1 MNSLRTKQVLKGAL
15 VILFAVST
23 SVPQWT
29 VYGESISSESES
41 REVETTETTDA
52 GNETKSSTSQTET
65 NTETTAETSVTS
77 TDQETTATTDNQQT
91 DEATATETP
100 NDKSSSA
107 KVSDKENGTENDD
120 IGKGENFN
128 GKKYL
133 NYFGKQMTDI
143 LNGPVDE
150 INARLIGLVL
160 SELFGKDYGVDKE
173 IIKHLIATY
182 LLYDIAFSK
191 NSVLMSMLGGTD
203 DGTTPTENTG
213 FYPNTKQLHQTVLNK
228 QDGKMMDV
236 YAYYVDQGSDKT
248 VMIHGGFRG
257 NWNNGIVTEEYNDFY
272 KAGYNL
278 LFVDSRATGNSGGDY
293 VTYGQYES
301 DDVLYWINQEV
312 RERPSQ
318 KILLYGGS
326 MGAATMM
333 SVLAKDIPVNV
344 KGIIE
349 NCGFASIDEQLRF
362 TYSQTVVP
370 ALPPAIKNQ
379 LDIIGDQEHEDL
391 FMGLLKQYYF
401 DQEMHLDPTAA
412 LPTIGM
418 SGSLPKLIIH
428 GTADDVVPVSNAQKL
443 YELAGGY
450 KDLLLVEGAGHGKA
464 QEVDHAAYTKH
475 VTDFLKVVFH
485 DQINVK
491 YVDENNKSLLKD
503 QDEIWLYGA
512 YGENY
517 VTEQKTFEGYE
528 LANVEGPTEGV
539 FNETTPTIIYHYK
552 KIPVVPPKKQ
562 DPAENADNKG
572 KDEPRDDQSSDDTL
586 PIQMTV
592 KVQKKTDAKKECCRK
607 LGKRNIRFSFI
618 QVDFYLLA
626 RLSHGFGEER
636 EGK

>member
-1 MNSLRTKQVLKGAL
+1 MNRLRTKQVLKGAL
-15 VILFAVST
+15 VVLFAVST
-23 SVPQWT
+23 NVPQWS
-29 VYGESISSESES
+29 VYGESIFSESGS

-52 GNETKSSTSQTET
+52 RNETKSSTSQTET
-65 NTETTAETSVTS
+65 STETTAETSVTS

-91 DEATATETP
+91 DEATATKTP

-236 YAYYVDQGSDKT
+236 YAYYVYQGSDKT

-503 QDEIWLYGA
+503 QDEIRLYGA

-592 KVQKKTDAKKECCRK
+592 KVQKKTDTKKGMLPKTGEKKHSLLIYSGGFLSASTIITWIWRRK
-607 LGKRNIRFSFI
+607 RG
-618 QVDFYLLA
+618 
-626 RLSHGFGEER
+626 
-636 EGK
+636 

>member
-1 MNSLRTKQVLKGAL
+1 MLKGAL
-15 VILFAVST
+15 VVLFAVST
-23 SVPQWT
+23 NVPQWS
-29 VYGESISSESES
+29 VYGESIFSESGS

-52 GNETKSSTSQTET
+52 RNETKSSTSQTET
-65 NTETTAETSVTS
+65 STETTAETSVTS

-91 DEATATETP
+91 DEATATKTP

-379 LDIIGDQEHEDL
+379 LDIIWDQEHEDL

-503 QDEIWLYGA
+503 QDEIRLYGA

-539 FNETTPTIIYHYK
+539 FNETAPTIIYHYK

-592 KVQKKTDAKKECCRK
+592 KVQKKTDTKKGMLPKTGEKKHSLLIYSGGFLSASTIITWIWRRK
-607 LGKRNIRFSFI
+607 RG
-618 QVDFYLLA
+618 
-626 RLSHGFGEER
+626 
-636 EGK
+636 

>member
-1 MNSLRTKQVLKGAL
+1 MLKGAL
-15 VILFAVST
+15 VVLFAVST
-23 SVPQWT
+23 NVPQWS
-29 VYGESISSESES
+29 VYGESIFSESGS

-52 GNETKSSTSQTET
+52 RNETKSSTSQTET
-65 NTETTAETSVTS
+65 STETTAETSVTS

-91 DEATATETP
+91 DEATATKTP

-107 KVSDKENGTENDD
+107 KVSDKENGAENDD

-236 YAYYVDQGSDKT
+236 YAYYVDQGSDKI

-503 QDEIWLYGA
+503 QDEIRLYGA

-592 KVQKKTDAKKECCRK
+592 KVQKKTDTKKGMLPKTGEKKHSLLIYSGGFLSASTIITWIWRRK
-607 LGKRNIRFSFI
+607 RG
-618 QVDFYLLA
+618 
-626 RLSHGFGEER
+626 
-636 EGK
+636 

>member
-1 MNSLRTKQVLKGAL
+1 MNRLRTKQVLKGAL
-15 VILFAVST
+15 AVLFAVST
-23 SVPQWT
+23 NVPQWS
-29 VYGESISSESES
+29 VYGESIFSESGS

-52 GNETKSSTSQTET
+52 RNETKSSTSQTET
-65 NTETTAETSVTS
+65 STETTAETSVTS

-91 DEATATETP
+91 DEATATKTP

-503 QDEIWLYGA
+503 QDEIRLYGA

-592 KVQKKTDAKKECCRK
+592 KVQKKTDTKKGMLPKTGEKKHSLLIYSGGFLSASTIITWIWRRK
-607 LGKRNIRFSFI
+607 RG
-618 QVDFYLLA
+618 
-626 RLSHGFGEER
+626 
-636 EGK
+636 

>member
-1 MNSLRTKQVLKGAL
+1 MLKGAL
-15 VILFAVST
+15 VVLFAVST
-23 SVPQWT
+23 NVPQWS
-29 VYGESISSESES
+29 VYGESIFSESES

-52 GNETKSSTSQTET
+52 RNETKSSTSQTET
-65 NTETTAETSVTS
+65 STETTAETSVTS

-539 FNETTPTIIYHYK
+539 FNETAPTIIYHYK

-592 KVQKKTDAKKECCRK
+592 KVQKKTDTKKGMLPKTGEKKHSLLIYSGGFLSASTIITWIWRRK
-607 LGKRNIRFSFI
+607 RG
-618 QVDFYLLA
+618 
-626 RLSHGFGEER
+626 
-636 EGK
+636 

>member
-1 MNSLRTKQVLKGAL
+1 MNRLRTKQVLKGAL
-15 VILFAVST
+15 VVLFAVST
-23 SVPQWT
+23 NVPQWS
-29 VYGESISSESES
+29 VYGESIFSESGS

-52 GNETKSSTSQTET
+52 RNETKSSTSQTET
-65 NTETTAETSVTS
+65 STETTAETSVTS

-349 NCGFASIDEQLRF
+349 NCGFASIDEHLRF

-539 FNETTPTIIYHYK
+539 FNETAPTIIYHYK

-592 KVQKKTDAKKECCRK
+592 KVQKKTDTKKGMLPKTGEKKHSLLIYSGGFLSASTIITWIWRRK
-607 LGKRNIRFSFI
+607 RG
-618 QVDFYLLA
+618 
-626 RLSHGFGEER
+626 
-636 EGK
+636 

>member
-1 MNSLRTKQVLKGAL
+1 MRTKQVLKGAL
-15 VILFAVST
+15 VVLFAVST
-23 SVPQWT
+23 NVPQWS
-29 VYGESISSESES
+29 VYGESIFSESGS

-52 GNETKSSTSQTET
+52 RNETKSSTSQTET
-65 NTETTAETSVTS
+65 STETTAETSVTS

-539 FNETTPTIIYHYK
+539 FNETAPTIIYHHK

-592 KVQKKTDAKKECCRK
+592 KVQKKTDTKKGMLPKTGEKKHSLLIYSGGFLSASTIITWIWRRK
-607 LGKRNIRFSFI
+607 RG
-618 QVDFYLLA
+618 
-626 RLSHGFGEER
+626 
-636 EGK
+636 

>member
-1 MNSLRTKQVLKGAL
+1 MERVSFPNRDLGRSKPRKQLML
-15 VILFAVST
+15 
-23 SVPQWT
+23 
-29 VYGESISSESES
+29 
-41 REVETTETTDA
+41 
-52 GNETKSSTSQTET
+52 ETKSSTSQTET
-65 NTETTAETSVTS
+65 STETTAETSVTS

-91 DEATATETP
+91 DEATATKTP

-503 QDEIWLYGA
+503 QDEIRLYGA

-592 KVQKKTDAKKECCRK
+592 KVQKKTDTKKGMLPKTGEKKHSLLIYSGGFLSASTIITWIWRRK
-607 LGKRNIRFSFI
+607 RG
-618 QVDFYLLA
+618 
-626 RLSHGFGEER
+626 
-636 EGK
+636 

>member
-1 MNSLRTKQVLKGAL
+1 MRTKQVLKGAL
-15 VILFAVST
+15 VVLFAVST
-23 SVPQWT
+23 NVPQWS
-29 VYGESISSESES
+29 VYGESIFSESGS

-52 GNETKSSTSQTET
+52 RNETKSSTSQTET
-65 NTETTAETSVTS
+65 STETTAETSVTS

-248 VMIHGGFRG
+248 VIIHGGFRG

-491 YVDENNKSLLKD
+491 YVDGNNKSLLKD
-503 QDEIWLYGA
+503 QDEIRLYGA

-592 KVQKKTDAKKECCRK
+592 KVQKKTDTKKGMLPKTGEKKHSLLIYSGGFLSASTIITWIWRRK
-607 LGKRNIRFSFI
+607 RG
-618 QVDFYLLA
+618 
-626 RLSHGFGEER
+626 
-636 EGK
+636 

>member
-1 MNSLRTKQVLKGAL
+1 MRTKQVLKGAL
-15 VILFAVST
+15 VVLFAVST
-23 SVPQWT
+23 NVPQWS
-29 VYGESISSESES
+29 VYGESIFSESGS

-52 GNETKSSTSQTET
+52 RNETKSSTSQTET
-65 NTETTAETSVTS
+65 STETTAETSVTS

-412 LPTIGM
+412 LPTIEM

-539 FNETTPTIIYHYK
+539 FNETAPTIIYHYK

-592 KVQKKTDAKKECCRK
+592 KVQKKTDTKKGMLPKTGEKKHSLLIYSGGFLSASTIITWIWRRK
-607 LGKRNIRFSFI
+607 RG
-618 QVDFYLLA
+618 
-626 RLSHGFGEER
+626 
-636 EGK
+636 

>member
-1 MNSLRTKQVLKGAL
+1 ML
-15 VILFAVST
+15 
-23 SVPQWT
+23 
-29 VYGESISSESES
+29 
-41 REVETTETTDA
+41 
-52 GNETKSSTSQTET
+52 ETKSSTSQTET
-65 NTETTAETSVTS
+65 STETTAETSVTS

-257 NWNNGIVTEEYNDFY
+257 NWNNRIVTEEYNDFY

-539 FNETTPTIIYHYK
+539 FNETAPTIIYHYK

-592 KVQKKTDAKKECCRK
+592 KVQKKTDTKKGMLPKTGEKKHSLLIYSGGFLSASTIITWIWRRK
-607 LGKRNIRFSFI
+607 RG
-618 QVDFYLLA
+618 
-626 RLSHGFGEER
+626 
-636 EGK
+636 

>member
-1 MNSLRTKQVLKGAL
+1 MNRLRTKQVLKGAL
-15 VILFAVST
+15 VVLFAVST
-23 SVPQWT
+23 NVPQWS
-29 VYGESISSESES
+29 VYGESIFSESGS

-52 GNETKSSTSQTET
+52 RNETKSSTSQTET
-65 NTETTAETSVTS
+65 STETTAETSVTS

-539 FNETTPTIIYHYK
+539 FNETAPTIIYHYK

-592 KVQKKTDAKKECCRK
+592 KLQKKTDTKKGMLPKTGEKKHSLLIYSGGFLSASTIITWIWRRK
-607 LGKRNIRFSFI
+607 RG
-618 QVDFYLLA
+618 
-626 RLSHGFGEER
+626 
-636 EGK
+636 

>member
-1 MNSLRTKQVLKGAL
+1 MNRLRTKQVLKGAL
-15 VILFAVST
+15 VVLFAVST
-23 SVPQWT
+23 NVPQWS
-29 VYGESISSESES
+29 VYGESIFSESGS

-52 GNETKSSTSQTET
+52 RNETKSSTSQTET
-65 NTETTAETSVTS
+65 STETTAETSVTS

-539 FNETTPTIIYHYK
+539 FNETAPTIIYHYK

-592 KVQKKTDAKKECCRK
+592 KVQKKTDTKKGMLPKTGEKKHSLLIYSGGFLSASTIITWIWRRK
-607 LGKRNIRFSFI
+607 
-618 QVDFYLLA
+618 
-626 RLSHGFGEER
+626 R
-636 EGK
+636 E

>member
-1 MNSLRTKQVLKGAL
+1 MLKGAL
-15 VILFAVST
+15 VVLFAVST
-23 SVPQWT
+23 NVPQWS
-29 VYGESISSESES
+29 VYGESIFSESGS

-52 GNETKSSTSQTET
+52 RNETKSSTSQTET
-65 NTETTAETSVTS
+65 STETTAETSVTS

-503 QDEIWLYGA
+503 QDEIRLYGA

-539 FNETTPTIIYHYK
+539 FNETIPTIIYHYK

-592 KVQKKTDAKKECCRK
+592 KVQKKTDTKKGMLPKTGEKKHSLLIYSGGFLSASTIITWIWRRK
-607 LGKRNIRFSFI
+607 RG
-618 QVDFYLLA
+618 
-626 RLSHGFGEER
+626 
-636 EGK
+636 

>member
-1 MNSLRTKQVLKGAL
+1 MLKGAL
-15 VILFAVST
+15 VVLFAVST
-23 SVPQWT
+23 NVPQWS
-29 VYGESISSESES
+29 VYGESIFSESGS

-52 GNETKSSTSQTET
+52 RNETKSSTSQTET
-65 NTETTAETSVTS
+65 STETTAETSVTS

-91 DEATATETP
+91 DEATATKTP

-213 FYPNTKQLHQTVLNK
+213 FYTNTKQLHQTVLNK

-503 QDEIWLYGA
+503 QDEIRLYGA

-592 KVQKKTDAKKECCRK
+592 KVQKKTDTKKGMLPKTGEKKHSLLIYSGGFLSASTIITWIWRRK
-607 LGKRNIRFSFI
+607 RG
-618 QVDFYLLA
+618 
-626 RLSHGFGEER
+626 
-636 EGK
+636 

>member
-1 MNSLRTKQVLKGAL
+1 MNRLRTKQVLKGAL
-15 VILFAVST
+15 VVLFAVST
-23 SVPQWT
+23 NVPQWS
-29 VYGESISSESES
+29 VYGESIFSESGS

-52 GNETKSSTSQTET
+52 RNETKSSTSQTET
-65 NTETTAETSVTS
+65 STETTAETSVTS

-91 DEATATETP
+91 DEATATKTP

-236 YAYYVDQGSDKT
+236 YAYYVDQGSDKI

-257 NWNNGIVTEEYNDFY
+257 NWNIGIVTEEYNDFY

-301 DDVLYWINQEV
+301 DDVLHWINQEV

-428 GTADDVVPVSNAQKL
+428 GTADDVVPVSNVQKL

-503 QDEIWLYGA
+503 QDEIRLYGA

-592 KVQKKTDAKKECCRK
+592 KVQKKTDTKKGMLPKTGEKKHSLLIYSGGFLSASTIITWIWRRK
-607 LGKRNIRFSFI
+607 RG
-618 QVDFYLLA
+618 
-626 RLSHGFGEER
+626 
-636 EGK
+636 

>member
-1 MNSLRTKQVLKGAL
+1 MLKGAL
-15 VILFAVST
+15 VVLFAVST
-23 SVPQWT
+23 NVPQWS
-29 VYGESISSESES
+29 VYGESIFSESGS

-52 GNETKSSTSQTET
+52 RNETKSSTSQTET
-65 NTETTAETSVTS
+65 STETTAETSVTS

-91 DEATATETP
+91 DEATATKTP

-391 FMGLLKQYYF
+391 FMGFLKQYYF

-503 QDEIWLYGA
+503 QDEIRLYGA

-592 KVQKKTDAKKECCRK
+592 KVQKKTDTKKGMLPKTGEKKHSLLIYSGGFLSASTIITWIWRRK
-607 LGKRNIRFSFI
+607 RG
-618 QVDFYLLA
+618 
-626 RLSHGFGEER
+626 
-636 EGK
+636 

>member
-1 MNSLRTKQVLKGAL
+1 MRTKQVLKGAL
-15 VILFAVST
+15 VVLFAVST
-23 SVPQWT
+23 NVPQWS
-29 VYGESISSESES
+29 VYGESIFSESGS

-52 GNETKSSTSQTET
+52 RNETKSSTSQTET
-65 NTETTAETSVTS
+65 STETTAETSVTS

-333 SVLAKDIPVNV
+333 SVLAKDISVNV

-539 FNETTPTIIYHYK
+539 FNETAPTIIYHYK

-592 KVQKKTDAKKECCRK
+592 KVQKKTDTKKGMLPKTGEKKHSLLIYSGGFLSASTIITWIWRRK
-607 LGKRNIRFSFI
+607 RG
-618 QVDFYLLA
+618 
-626 RLSHGFGEER
+626 
-636 EGK
+636 

>member
-1 MNSLRTKQVLKGAL
+1 MRTKQVLKGAL
-15 VILFAVST
+15 VVLFAVST
-23 SVPQWT
+23 NVPQWS
-29 VYGESISSESES
+29 VYGESIFSESGS

-52 GNETKSSTSQTET
+52 RNETKSSTSQTET
-65 NTETTAETSVTS
+65 STETTAETSVTS

-91 DEATATETP
+91 DEATATKTP

-503 QDEIWLYGA
+503 QDEIRLYGA

-528 LANVEGPTEGV
+528 LANVEGPNEGV

-592 KVQKKTDAKKECCRK
+592 KVQKKTDTKKGMLQKTGEKKHSLLIYSGGFLSASTIITWIWRRK
-607 LGKRNIRFSFI
+607 RG
-618 QVDFYLLA
+618 
-626 RLSHGFGEER
+626 
-636 EGK
+636 

>member
-1 MNSLRTKQVLKGAL
+1 MLKGAL
-15 VILFAVST
+15 VVLFAVST
-23 SVPQWT
+23 NVPQWS
-29 VYGESISSESES
+29 VYGESIFSESGS

-52 GNETKSSTSQTET
+52 RNETKSSTSQTET
-65 NTETTAETSVTS
+65 STETTAETSVTS

-539 FNETTPTIIYHYK
+539 FNETAPTIIYHYK

-592 KVQKKTDAKKECCRK
+592 KVQKKTDTKKGMLPKTGEKKHSLLIYSGGFLSASTIITWIWRRK
-607 LGKRNIRFSFI
+607 RG
-618 QVDFYLLA
+618 
-626 RLSHGFGEER
+626 
-636 EGK
+636 

>member
-1 MNSLRTKQVLKGAL
+1 MRTKQVLEGAL
-15 VILFAVST
+15 VVLFAVST
-23 SVPQWT
+23 NVPQWS
-29 VYGESISSESES
+29 VYGESILSESGS

-52 GNETKSSTSQTET
+52 RNETKSSTSQTET
-65 NTETTAETSVTS
+65 STETTAETSVTS

-503 QDEIWLYGA
+503 QDEIRLYGA

-592 KVQKKTDAKKECCRK
+592 KVQKKTDTKKGMLPKTGEKKHSLLIYSGGFLSASTIITWIWRRK
-607 LGKRNIRFSFI
+607 RG
-618 QVDFYLLA
+618 
-626 RLSHGFGEER
+626 
-636 EGK
+636 

>member
-1 MNSLRTKQVLKGAL
+1 MLKGAL
-15 VILFAVST
+15 VVLFAVST
-23 SVPQWT
+23 NVPQWS
-29 VYGESISSESES
+29 VYGESIFSESGS

-52 GNETKSSTSQTET
+52 RNETKSSTSQTET
-65 NTETTAETSVTS
+65 STETTAETSVTS

-318 KILLYGGS
+318 KILQYGGS

-539 FNETTPTIIYHYK
+539 FNETAPTIIYHYK

-592 KVQKKTDAKKECCRK
+592 KVQKKTDTKKGMLPKTGEKKHSLLIYSGGFLSASTIITWIWRRK
-607 LGKRNIRFSFI
+607 RG
-618 QVDFYLLA
+618 
-626 RLSHGFGEER
+626 
-636 EGK
+636 

>member
-1 MNSLRTKQVLKGAL
+1 MNRLRTKQVLKGAL
-15 VILFAVST
+15 VVLFAVST
-23 SVPQWT
+23 NVPQWS
-29 VYGESISSESES
+29 VYGESIFSESGS

-52 GNETKSSTSQTET
+52 RNETKSSTSQTET
-65 NTETTAETSVTS
+65 STETTAETSVTS

-333 SVLAKDIPVNV
+333 SVLAKDILVNV

-592 KVQKKTDAKKECCRK
+592 KVQKKTDTKKGMLPKTGEKKHSLLIYSGGFLSASTIITWIWRRK
-607 LGKRNIRFSFI
+607 RG
-618 QVDFYLLA
+618 
-626 RLSHGFGEER
+626 
-636 EGK
+636 

>member
-1 MNSLRTKQVLKGAL
+1 MLKGAL
-15 VILFAVST
+15 VVLFAVST
-23 SVPQWT
+23 NVPQWS
-29 VYGESISSESES
+29 VYGESIFSESGS

-52 GNETKSSTSQTET
+52 RNETKSSTSQTET
-65 NTETTAETSVTS
+65 STETTAETSVTS

-91 DEATATETP
+91 DEATATKTP

-160 SELFGKDYGVDKE
+160 SELFGKDYGIDKE

-503 QDEIWLYGA
+503 QDEIRLYGA

-592 KVQKKTDAKKECCRK
+592 KVQKKTDTKKGMLPKTGEKKHSLLIYSGGFLSASTIITWIWRRK
-607 LGKRNIRFSFI
+607 RG
-618 QVDFYLLA
+618 
-626 RLSHGFGEER
+626 
-636 EGK
+636 

>member
-1 MNSLRTKQVLKGAL
+1 MNRLRTKQVLKGAL
-15 VILFAVST
+15 VVLFAVST
-23 SVPQWT
+23 NVPQWS
-29 VYGESISSESES
+29 VYGESIFSESGS

-52 GNETKSSTSQTET
+52 RNETKSSTSQTET
-65 NTETTAETSVTS
+65 STETTAETSVTS

-91 DEATATETP
+91 DEATATKTP

-236 YAYYVDQGSDKT
+236 YAYYVDQGSDKI

-592 KVQKKTDAKKECCRK
+592 KVQKKTDTKKGMLPKTGEKKHSLLIYSGGFLSASTIITWIWRRK
-607 LGKRNIRFSFI
+607 RG
-618 QVDFYLLA
+618 
-626 RLSHGFGEER
+626 
-636 EGK
+636 

>member
-1 MNSLRTKQVLKGAL
+1 
-15 VILFAVST
+15 
-23 SVPQWT
+23 
-29 VYGESISSESES
+29 
-41 REVETTETTDA
+41 
-52 GNETKSSTSQTET
+52 
-65 NTETTAETSVTS
+65 
-77 TDQETTATTDNQQT
+77 
-91 DEATATETP
+91 
-100 NDKSSSA
+100 
-107 KVSDKENGTENDD
+107 
-120 IGKGENFN
+120 
-128 GKKYL
+128 
-133 NYFGKQMTDI
+133 
-143 LNGPVDE
+143 
-150 INARLIGLVL
+150 
-160 SELFGKDYGVDKE
+160 
-173 IIKHLIATY
+173 IATY

-213 FYPNTKQLHQTVLNK
+213 FYTNTKQLHQTVLNK

-503 QDEIWLYGA
+503 QDEIRLYGA

-592 KVQKKTDAKKECCRK
+592 KVQKKTDTKKGMLPKTGEKKHSLLIYSGGFLSASTIITWIWRRK
-607 LGKRNIRFSFI
+607 RG
-618 QVDFYLLA
+618 
-626 RLSHGFGEER
+626 
-636 EGK
+636 

>member
-1 MNSLRTKQVLKGAL
+1 MLKGAL
-15 VILFAVST
+15 VVLFAVST
-23 SVPQWT
+23 NVPQWS
-29 VYGESISSESES
+29 VYGESIFSESGS

-52 GNETKSSTSQTET
+52 RNETKSSTSQTET
-65 NTETTAETSVTS
+65 STETTAETSVTS

-91 DEATATETP
+91 DEATATKTP

-191 NSVLMSMLGGTD
+191 NSVLMSMLGGAD

-236 YAYYVDQGSDKT
+236 YAYYVDQGSDKI

-503 QDEIWLYGA
+503 QDEIRLYGA

-592 KVQKKTDAKKECCRK
+592 KVQKKTDTKKGMLPKTGEKKHSLLIYSGGFLSASTIITWIWRRK
-607 LGKRNIRFSFI
+607 RG
-618 QVDFYLLA
+618 
-626 RLSHGFGEER
+626 
-636 EGK
+636 

>member
-1 MNSLRTKQVLKGAL
+1 MLKGAL
-15 VILFAVST
+15 VVLFAVST
-23 SVPQWT
+23 NVPQWS
-29 VYGESISSESES
+29 VYGESIFSESGS

-52 GNETKSSTSQTET
+52 RNETKSSTSQTET
-65 NTETTAETSVTS
+65 STETTAETSVTS

-191 NSVLMSMLGGTD
+191 NCVLMSMLGGTD

-379 LDIIGDQEHEDL
+379 LDIIWDQEHEDL

-539 FNETTPTIIYHYK
+539 FNETAPTIIYHYK

-592 KVQKKTDAKKECCRK
+592 KVQKKTDTKKGMLPKTGEKKHSLLIYSGGFLSASTIITWIWRRK
-607 LGKRNIRFSFI
+607 RG
-618 QVDFYLLA
+618 
-626 RLSHGFGEER
+626 
-636 EGK
+636 

>member
-1 MNSLRTKQVLKGAL
+1 MLKGAL
-15 VILFAVST
+15 VVLFAVST
-23 SVPQWT
+23 NVPQWS
-29 VYGESISSESES
+29 VYGESIFSESGS

-52 GNETKSSTSQTET
+52 RNETKSSTSQTET
-65 NTETTAETSVTS
+65 STETTAETSVTS

-91 DEATATETP
+91 DEATATKTP

-160 SELFGKDYGVDKE
+160 SELFGKDYGVDKK

-503 QDEIWLYGA
+503 QDEIRLYGA

-592 KVQKKTDAKKECCRK
+592 KVQKKTDTKKGMLPKTGEKKHSLLIYSGGFLSASTIITWIWRRK
-607 LGKRNIRFSFI
+607 RG
-618 QVDFYLLA
+618 
-626 RLSHGFGEER
+626 
-636 EGK
+636 

>member
-1 MNSLRTKQVLKGAL
+1 MLKGAL
-15 VILFAVST
+15 VVLFAVST
-23 SVPQWT
+23 NVPQWS
-29 VYGESISSESES
+29 VYGESIFSESGS

-52 GNETKSSTSQTET
+52 RNETKSSTSQTET
-65 NTETTAETSVTS
+65 STETTAETSVTS

-248 VMIHGGFRG
+248 VIIHGGFRG

-379 LDIIGDQEHEDL
+379 LDIIGDQEHGDL

-503 QDEIWLYGA
+503 QDEIRLYGA

-592 KVQKKTDAKKECCRK
+592 KVQKKTDTKKGMLPKTGEKKHSLLIYSGGFLSASTIITWIWRRK
-607 LGKRNIRFSFI
+607 RG
-618 QVDFYLLA
+618 
-626 RLSHGFGEER
+626 
-636 EGK
+636 

>member
-1 MNSLRTKQVLKGAL
+1 MNRLRTKQVLKGAL
-15 VILFAVST
+15 VVLFAVST
-23 SVPQWT
+23 NVPQWS
-29 VYGESISSESES
+29 VYGESIFSESGS

-52 GNETKSSTSQTET
+52 RNETKSSTSQTET
-65 NTETTAETSVTS
+65 STETTAETSVTS

-91 DEATATETP
+91 EEATATKMS
-100 NDKSSSA
+100 NDESSSA

-503 QDEIWLYGA
+503 QDEIRLYGA

-539 FNETTPTIIYHYK
+539 FNETIPTIIYHYK
-552 KIPVVPPKKQ
+552 KIPVAPPKKQ
-562 DPAENADNKG
+562 DPTENADNKG
-572 KDEPRDDQSSDDTL
+572 KNEPREDQSSDDTQ

-607 LGKRNIRFSFI
+607 LEKRNIRFSFI

>member
-1 MNSLRTKQVLKGAL
+1 MLKGAL
-15 VILFAVST
+15 VVLFAVST
-23 SVPQWT
+23 NVPQWS
-29 VYGESISSESES
+29 VYGESIFSESGS

-52 GNETKSSTSQTET
+52 RNETKSSTSQTET
-65 NTETTAETSVTS
+65 RTETTAETSVTS

-91 DEATATETP
+91 DEATATKTP

-160 SELFGKDYGVDKE
+160 SELFGKDYDVDKE

-344 KGIIE
+344 KGIIK

-412 LPTIGM
+412 LPTIVM

-503 QDEIWLYGA
+503 QDEIRLYGA

-592 KVQKKTDAKKECCRK
+592 KVQKRQIQKKECCRK

>member
-1 MNSLRTKQVLKGAL
+1 
-15 VILFAVST
+15 
-23 SVPQWT
+23 
-29 VYGESISSESES
+29 
-41 REVETTETTDA
+41 
-52 GNETKSSTSQTET
+52 
-65 NTETTAETSVTS
+65 
-77 TDQETTATTDNQQT
+77 
-91 DEATATETP
+91 
-100 NDKSSSA
+100 
-107 KVSDKENGTENDD
+107 
-120 IGKGENFN
+120 
-128 GKKYL
+128 
-133 NYFGKQMTDI
+133 
-143 LNGPVDE
+143 
-150 INARLIGLVL
+150 
-160 SELFGKDYGVDKE
+160 
-173 IIKHLIATY
+173 
-182 LLYDIAFSK
+182 
-191 NSVLMSMLGGTD
+191 
-203 DGTTPTENTG
+203 
-213 FYPNTKQLHQTVLNK
+213 
-228 QDGKMMDV
+228 MMDV

-257 NWNNGIVTEEYNDFY
+257 NWNNGIITEEYNDFY

-362 TYSQTVVP
+362 TYNQTVVP
-370 ALPPAIKNQ
+370 ALPDDIKNQ
-379 LDIIGDQEHEDL
+379 LDIIGDQEHEYL

-401 DQEMHLDPTAA
+401 DQEMHLDTKAA

-418 SGSLPKLIIH
+418 SDSLPKLIIH

-443 YELAGGY
+443 YELSGGY

-503 QDEIWLYGA
+503 QDEIQLYGA

-517 VTEQKTFEGYE
+517 MTEQKTFEGYE

-539 FNETTPTIIYHYK
+539 FNETIPTIIYHYK
-552 KIPVVPPKKQ
+552 KIPVAPPKKQ
-562 DPAENADNKG
+562 DPTENADNKG
-572 KDEPRDDQSSDDTL
+572 KNEPREDQSSDDTQ

-607 LGKRNIRFSFI
+607 LEKRNIRFSFI

>member
-1 MNSLRTKQVLKGAL
+1 MNRLRTKQVLKGAL
-15 VILFAVST
+15 VVLFAVST
-23 SVPQWT
+23 NVPQWS
-29 VYGESISSESES
+29 VYGESIFSESGS

-52 GNETKSSTSQTET
+52 RNETKSSTSQTET
-65 NTETTAETSVTS
+65 STETTAETSVTS

-248 VMIHGGFRG
+248 VIIHGGFRG

-401 DQEMHLDPTAA
+401 DQGMHLDPTAA

-503 QDEIWLYGA
+503 QDEIRLYGA

-592 KVQKKTDAKKECCRK
+592 KVQKKTDTKKGMLPKTGEKKHSLLIYSGGFLSASTIITWIWRRK
-607 LGKRNIRFSFI
+607 RG
-618 QVDFYLLA
+618 
-626 RLSHGFGEER
+626 
-636 EGK
+636 

>member
-1 MNSLRTKQVLKGAL
+1 MNRLRTKQVLKGAL
-15 VILFAVST
+15 VVLFAVST
-23 SVPQWT
+23 NVPQWS
-29 VYGESISSESES
+29 VYGESIFSESGS

-52 GNETKSSTSQTET
+52 RNETKSSTSQTET
-65 NTETTAETSVTS
+65 STETTAETSVTS

-236 YAYYVDQGSDKT
+236 YAYYVDQGSDKI

-503 QDEIWLYGA
+503 QDEIRLYGA

-592 KVQKKTDAKKECCRK
+592 KVQKKTDTKKGMLPKTGEKKHSLLIYSGGFLSASTIITWIWRRK
-607 LGKRNIRFSFI
+607 RG
-618 QVDFYLLA
+618 
-626 RLSHGFGEER
+626 
-636 EGK
+636 

>member
-1 MNSLRTKQVLKGAL
+1 MLKGAL
-15 VILFAVST
+15 VVLFAVST
-23 SVPQWT
+23 NVPQWS
-29 VYGESISSESES
+29 VYGESIFSESGS

-52 GNETKSSTSQTET
+52 RNETKSSTSQTET
-65 NTETTAETSVTS
+65 STETTAETSVTS

-91 DEATATETP
+91 DEATATKTP

-236 YAYYVDQGSDKT
+236 YAYYVDQGSDKI

-491 YVDENNKSLLKD
+491 YVDENNKSLFKD
-503 QDEIWLYGA
+503 QDEIRLYGA

-592 KVQKKTDAKKECCRK
+592 KVQKKTDTKKGMLPKTGEKKHSLLIYSGGFLSASTIITWIWRRK
-607 LGKRNIRFSFI
+607 RG
-618 QVDFYLLA
+618 
-626 RLSHGFGEER
+626 
-636 EGK
+636 

>member
-1 MNSLRTKQVLKGAL
+1 MLKGAL
-15 VILFAVST
+15 VVLFAVST
-23 SVPQWT
+23 NVPQWS
-29 VYGESISSESES
+29 VYGESIFSESGS

-52 GNETKSSTSQTET
+52 RNETKSSTSQTET
-65 NTETTAETSVTS
+65 STETTAETSVTS

-592 KVQKKTDAKKECCRK
+592 KVQKKTDTKKGMLPKTGEKKYSLLIYSGGFLSASTIITWIWRRK
-607 LGKRNIRFSFI
+607 RG
-618 QVDFYLLA
+618 
-626 RLSHGFGEER
+626 
-636 EGK
+636 

>member
-1 MNSLRTKQVLKGAL
+1 MNRLRTKQVLKGAL
-15 VILFAVST
+15 VVLFAVST
-23 SVPQWT
+23 NVPQWS
-29 VYGESISSESES
+29 VYGESIFSESGS

-52 GNETKSSTSQTET
+52 RNETKSSTSQTET
-65 NTETTAETSVTS
+65 STETTAETSVTS

-592 KVQKKTDAKKECCRK
+592 KVQKKTDTKKGMLPKTGEKKHSLLIYSGGFLSASTIITWIWRRK
-607 LGKRNIRFSFI
+607 RG
-618 QVDFYLLA
+618 
-626 RLSHGFGEER
+626 
-636 EGK
+636 

>member
-1 MNSLRTKQVLKGAL
+1 MLKGAL
-15 VILFAVST
+15 VVLFAVST
-23 SVPQWT
+23 NVPQWS
-29 VYGESISSESES
+29 VYGESIFSESGS

-52 GNETKSSTSQTET
+52 RNETKSSTSQTET
-65 NTETTAETSVTS
+65 STETTAKTSVTS

-91 DEATATETP
+91 DEATATKTP

-236 YAYYVDQGSDKT
+236 YAYYVDQGSDKI

-539 FNETTPTIIYHYK
+539 FNETAPTIIYHYK

-592 KVQKKTDAKKECCRK
+592 KVQKKTDTKKGMLPKTGEKKHSLLIYSGGFLSASTIITWIWRRK
-607 LGKRNIRFSFI
+607 RG
-618 QVDFYLLA
+618 
-626 RLSHGFGEER
+626 
-636 EGK
+636 